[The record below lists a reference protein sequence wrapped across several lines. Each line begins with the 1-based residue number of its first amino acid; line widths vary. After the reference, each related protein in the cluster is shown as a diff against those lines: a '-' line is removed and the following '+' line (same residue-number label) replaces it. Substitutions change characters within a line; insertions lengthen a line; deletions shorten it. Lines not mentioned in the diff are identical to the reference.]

1 MGFDSDMKRL
11 IILLMVLLCVD
22 GVIAGEVTRLDFEKE
37 QQAGV
42 VMDVGDIVKFELLN
56 GEHVIKVREIG
67 GGSVKFSVFPFSTGK
82 SIYAFVNEGYSSY
95 IDLDKN
101 DVNDVKISLYQIRSD
116 ERVTIL
122 FERVNQGVVDDSE
135 EDAEQD
141 YFDSRF
147 IWLVW
152 LLALGAVIYLFL
164 FRKKKK

>member
-1 MGFDSDMKRL
+1 MWVDSDMKRL

-56 GEHVIKVREIG
+56 VEHVIKVREIG

-116 ERVTIL
+116 DRVTIL
-122 FERVNQGVVDDSE
+122 FERVNEGIVDNSE